1 MQSSVI
7 SKIKM
12 AITDFEMLQKEIWQ
26 PDNDSCQASIDNL
39 ETCLAQLDAEYREIH
54 KALERIINQSN

>member
-39 ETCLAQLDAEYREIH
+39 ETCLAQLY
-54 KALERIINQSN
+54 S